1 MAYKG
6 SPFQTRVSKS
16 SGLSP
21 FKEETDVD
29 PEIQEDHQAL
39 TDYWNDTDPNSL
51 LNKRLRGDFLESESI
66 LDPRSYNSKE
76 VTNWNTEI
84 SDYYTDK
91 EGYDIDAI
99 KEKVRANLKNIGID
113 NISDLD
119 PQAESDWNWLNN
131 FGEKGV
137 QSLQDALRV
146 RRILQQGITGSHMR
160 HKGGAV
166 NPGHQMTLSPGQAE
180 SLDTDVLDIYG
191 HEAGHATLGNE
202 YNLSKRDSKIMRSLQ
217 QIRGVYSGKEDE
229 DITEHHED
237 VSENYSDLQSVRLD
251 MLRSGLYDWK
261 KEQLTPKVWNEYL
274 DTYKDKDMPL
284 TLKRLIE
291 TYRVSDP
298 DMDAIKRK
306 QKKANKDQNI
316 IYINNAIAGID
327 SDEELD
333 KSSALAM
340 RVNPKVGL

>member
-1 MAYKG
+1 MAYNK
-6 SPFQTRVSKS
+6 SPFQTRAPKS
-16 SGLSP
+16 SGLAP
-21 FKEETDVD
+21 FKQEADVD
-29 PEIQEDHQAL
+29 PRVQEDHQAL

-66 LDPRSYNSKE
+66 LDPSSYNSRE
-76 VTNWNTEI
+76 VTGWSTEI
-84 SDYYTDK
+84 SDYYTEK

-217 QIRGVYSGKEDE
+217 QI
-229 DITEHHED
+229 
-237 VSENYSDLQSVRLD
+237 
-251 MLRSGLYDWK
+251 
-261 KEQLTPKVWNEYL
+261 
-274 DTYKDKDMPL
+274 
-284 TLKRLIE
+284 IE